1 MDRYAGSMIARGPTM
16 TENGAS
22 QTGSMHMV
30 NLPALEAARVFAYE
44 EPYYKLGVYRDVFM
58 RRWHN
63 ALGRTMWEFEGDEL
77 NNRRFLVIGHG
88 KRGMSGNRGRLQ
100 DAHRGYFV
108 EHGYH
113 QYLITCG
120 PLLSDDGRLWAG
132 SAMTV
137 ELPDRGAVEAMMAR
151 APFVRAGLY
160 DSLEIHDWR
169 FGGRP

>member
-77 NNRRFLVIGHG
+77 NNRRS
-88 KRGMSGNRGRLQ
+88 R
-100 DAHRGYFV
+100 HRAR
-108 EHGYH
+108 EARHER
-113 QYLITCG
+113 QPRQITGCPPG
-120 PLLSDDGRLWAG
+120 LLR
-132 SAMTV
+132 
-137 ELPDRGAVEAMMAR
+137 
-151 APFVRAGLY
+151 
-160 DSLEIHDWR
+160 
-169 FGGRP
+169 